1 MGERTSDEEVGKG
14 WWTMSSEF
22 LPDPQYKFVSG
33 NGDFEHESRLTDAA
47 AKGYRVKMITHNPG
61 GVASNQELVVLMAKE
76 AEPKR
81 KE

>member
-1 MGERTSDEEVGKG
+1 
-14 WWTMSSEF
+14 MSSEF

-47 AKGYRVKMITHNPG
+47 AKGYRAKMMMHNPG
-61 GVASNQELVVLMAKE
+61 GVDGKQELVVLMAKE

-81 KE
+81 KD

>member
-1 MGERTSDEEVGKG
+1 
-14 WWTMSSEF
+14 MSSEF

-33 NGDFEHESRLTDAA
+33 SGDFDHETRLTDAA
-47 AKGYRVKMITHNPG
+47 AKGYRVKMITHNPS
-61 GVASNQELVVLMAKE
+61 GVESGQGLVVLMAKE